1 MLKEEKIVNW
11 ILTSDSSYIQKPHI
25 SRVKAKQLVKKL
37 EEFVNC
43 AWSKNY
49 KNLKMVNS
57 QHIDEEKVQ
66 LVTALKLVIFN
77 SLIMNCIETHSA
89 KFENPDSNLRK

>member
-11 ILTSDSSYIQKPHI
+11 TLTSDSSYIQKPHI

-43 AWSKNY
+43 TGVKNY
-49 KNLKMVNS
+49 KNLKIMVTLNILMKKS
-57 QHIDEEKVQ
+57 
-66 LVTALKLVIFN
+66 TAEACHF
-77 SLIMNCIETHSA
+77 
-89 KFENPDSNLRK
+89 

>member
-11 ILTSDSSYIQKPHI
+11 ILTSDSSYVQKPHI

-43 AWSKNY
+43 AGVKNY
-49 KNLKMVNS
+49 KNLKIMVNS
-57 QHIDEEKVQ
+57 QHIDAGLINV
-66 LVTALKLVIFN
+66 LK
-77 SLIMNCIETHSA
+77 T
-89 KFENPDSNLRK
+89 